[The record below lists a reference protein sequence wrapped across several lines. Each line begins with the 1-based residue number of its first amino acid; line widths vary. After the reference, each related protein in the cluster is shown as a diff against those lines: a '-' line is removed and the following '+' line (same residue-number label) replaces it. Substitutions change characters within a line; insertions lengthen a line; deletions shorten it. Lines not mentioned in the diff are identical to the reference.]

1 MHKICLEIIIIIIV
15 IYNEDDDLGVD
26 SIVELNLCLKIINI
40 MDNQLPSI
48 SNRDKRLLKI
58 CNQLSIGF
66 HVTIDDIKILEFE
79 FVGQFYSRVNLKLKI
94 I

>member
-1 MHKICLEIIIIIIV
+1 
-15 IYNEDDDLGVD
+15 
-26 SIVELNLCLKIINI
+26 

-79 FVGQFYSRVNLKLKI
+79 FVGQFYSI
-94 I
+94 E